1 MGAGADR
8 ASPGKPM
15 QHLELQ
21 LEGDYVEL
29 NLLLKLVGVCDS
41 GGAGKRLVAEGLVSV
56 DGTVEMRKT
65 FKVRAG
71 QLVTLGDVEISVLP
85 EID

>member
-1 MGAGADR
+1 
-8 ASPGKPM
+8 M

-41 GGAGKRLVAEGLVSV
+41 GGAGKVLVASGAVSV
-56 DGTVEMRKT
+56 DGKVEMRKT
-65 FKVRAG
+65 YKVRAG
-71 QLVTLGDVEISVLP
+71 QLVTLGDIEISVLP